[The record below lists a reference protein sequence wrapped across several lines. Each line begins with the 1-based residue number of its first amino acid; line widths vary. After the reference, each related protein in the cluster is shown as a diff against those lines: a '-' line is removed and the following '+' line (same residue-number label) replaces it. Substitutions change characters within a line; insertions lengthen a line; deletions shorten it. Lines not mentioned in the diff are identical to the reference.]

1 MYINY
6 VNNIPEYT
14 VTQLNRSIKELLE
27 DKFDYIKLIG
37 ESGPITV
44 ASSGHVYFSIK
55 ENDEVISCICWKGTY
70 ERLEMKLEEGTEYN
84 FFGKV
89 TSYSK
94 FGRSVYQL
102 IIDQIE
108 YSGDGS
114 ILELIEKRKKDLENR
129 GYFKESHKLTIP
141 KFPKKIGIL
150 TSATGSVI
158 HDIIHRIE
166 NRFPLT
172 NLEVYPIPV
181 QGKKTHTEIIEY
193 LDLIE
198 ISQEKPDL
206 IIFARGGGSLEEMMP
221 FNEPELIKRVYDL
234 NIPSISAIGHET
246 DYTLLDLVCDLR
258 APTPTAAAELSVPN
272 QIEVLK
278 DLRNLQIDFSNN
290 IKRKIVLPEKIILNF
305 SNSMNFLSSRIYET
319 EKILSKYVSDNLEAV
334 KEYLSNLKNII
345 IKNYMKII
353 EFSPKQK
360 IEITQNKIFSFS
372 KNNQIYVKNKINSVS
387 QNLNLLNRIIL
398 NSSIEKNLK
407 KGYSILK
414 SKKQLIKNIKTLKN
428 VKEFSVKM
436 YDGEILIKNKN

>member
-55 ENDEVISCICWKGTY
+55 ENDEVISCICWKGTH
-70 ERLEMKLEEGTEYN
+70 ERLEIKLEEGTEYN

-198 ISQEKPDL
+198 TAQKKPNI

-221 FNEPELIKRVYDL
+221 FNEPELIKRVYNL
-234 NIPSISAIGHET
+234 KIPSISAIGHET

-272 QIEVLK
+272 QLEVLK
-278 DLRNLQIDFSNN
+278 DLKNLQIDFSNN
-290 IKRKIVLPEKIILNF
+290 IKNKIASPEKTILNF
-305 SNSMNFLSSRIYET
+305 SSSMNFLSSRIYET
-319 EKILSKYVSDNLEAV
+319 ENILSKCVSNYLEYI
-334 KEYLSNLKNII
+334 KEYLSKLNNVIYKNF
-345 IKNYMKII
+345 MKIT

-360 IEITQNKIFSFS
+360 IEITQNKVLSIS
-372 KNNQIYVKNKINSVS
+372 KNSQIYIKNKINSAN
-387 QNLNLLNRIIL
+387 QNLTLLNRIIL
-398 NSSIEKNLK
+398 NSSIERNLK

-414 SKKQLIKNIKTLKN
+414 NNQQLIKNIKTLKN
-428 VKEFSVKM
+428 VSEFSVKM
-436 YDGEILIKNKN
+436 HDGEILIKNKN